1 MAQSPPT
8 SAIGLELEGAEQ
20 DFAAAA
26 GAADAANDEMFA
38 EMSPQGNF
46 TTKGMN
52 ALVKSINRIHGIFEV
67 EEEYPEFSEDA
78 TELPQEFMREITMV
92 KAAADDAITAG
103 KVDEEKRIQLDG
115 IKDDTD
121 LLMLAGAVNS
131 LATDKGFKAFLK
143 EAPPEGEAIETVE
156 APLPSLPQATE
167 EQTDK
172 LFLDRL

>member
-1 MAQSPPT
+1 
-8 SAIGLELEGAEQ
+8 
-20 DFAAAA
+20 
-26 GAADAANDEMFA
+26 
-38 EMSPQGNF
+38 
-46 TTKGMN
+46 
-52 ALVKSINRIHGIFEV
+52 
-67 EEEYPEFSEDA
+67 
-78 TELPQEFMREITMV
+78 MREITMV